1 MKPVYSAEAEEYRNV
16 VKTFLSNNLPKDWA
30 GMGKLNEKEFNEFVL
45 QWRKKLSTT
54 TFLAP
59 TWPKKYGGADA
70 SPMEHVII
78 AEEFTKAGVP
88 MGSINDSMSI
98 RMLGNTL
105 LLLGTE
111 AQKEYYLPK
120 IISGEHVWSQGFSEP
135 NAGSDLANISLSAKK
150 YGDAWILNGQKI
162 WTSSAMTSNHIMT
175 LARTDSTMGRHK
187 GLTFFLVD
195 MNQPGLE
202 VRPINM
208 LSGYKEFNEVFYRD
222 VVVKE
227 EEILGEINN
236 GWAVAMTLLGHERG
250 GNASVLPIL
259 LEEEIQKLIRLAQQN
274 KTNLSPI
281 IRDSLA
287 ACYSK
292 VQILKW
298 SGLRTLSKYL
308 HGAQLG
314 PESAIA
320 KLAWSEYHQEVLELS
335 TEILGAEAMILEGRK
350 PSNLLITDDIGSENS
365 SMSWI
370 MTFLNARSEI
380 IYAGSSEIQRNIIAE
395 KVLGLPK

>member
-1 MKPVYSAEAEEYRNV
+1 MKPIYSSEAEEYRNIV
-16 VKTFLSNNLPKDWA
+16 RDFLAANLPKDWA
-30 GMGKLNEKEFNEFVL
+30 GMGKLEEQEFNNFVL

-59 TWPKKYGGADA
+59 AWPKKYGGADA
-70 SPMEHVII
+70 SPIEQVII

-88 MGSINDSMSI
+88 MGSINDSLSI

-111 AQKEYYLPK
+111 EQKNYYLPK
-120 IISGEHVWSQGFSEP
+120 IITGEHVWCQGFSEP

-150 YGDAWILNGQKI
+150 DGEIWILNGQKV
-162 WTSSAMTSNHIMT
+162 WTSSAITANHIMT
-175 LARTDSTMGRHK
+175 LARTNTSMGRHK

-195 MNQPGLE
+195 MDQPGIE
-202 VRPINM
+202 VRPITM
-208 LSGYKEFNEVFYRD
+208 LSGYKEFNEVFYKD
-222 VVVKE
+222 VVVSEKN
-227 EEILGEINN
+227 ILGSVDD
-236 GWAVAMTLLGHERG
+236 GWTVAMTLLGHERG

-259 LEEEIQKLIRLAQQN
+259 LQEEIEKLIRLSKKN
-274 KTNLSPI
+274 GSNINPVIRNL
-281 IRDSLA
+281 LA
-287 ACYSK
+287 KCYTK
-292 VQILKW
+292 VQILRW

-308 HGAQLG
+308 NGRQLG

-335 TEILGAEAMILEGRK
+335 TQILGAEALILEGRK

-365 SMSWI
+365 SMSWV

>member
-1 MKPVYSAEAEEYRNV
+1 
-16 VKTFLSNNLPKDWA
+16 
-30 GMGKLNEKEFNEFVL
+30 
-45 QWRKKLSTT
+45 
-54 TFLAP
+54 
-59 TWPKKYGGADA
+59 
-70 SPMEHVII
+70 
-78 AEEFTKAGVP
+78 
-88 MGSINDSMSI
+88 
-98 RMLGNTL
+98 
-105 LLLGTE
+105 
-111 AQKEYYLPK
+111 
-120 IISGEHVWSQGFSEP
+120 
-135 NAGSDLANISLSAKK
+135 
-150 YGDAWILNGQKI
+150 
-162 WTSSAMTSNHIMT
+162 
-175 LARTDSTMGRHK
+175 
-187 GLTFFLVD
+187 
-195 MNQPGLE
+195 
-202 VRPINM
+202 
-208 LSGYKEFNEVFYRD
+208 
-222 VVVKE
+222 
-227 EEILGEINN
+227 
-236 GWAVAMTLLGHERG
+236 MTLLGHERG